1 MRWTDAP
8 PLPAPPLE
16 GFPPLVAQILAR
28 RGITSPAAAKAFL
41 DPAHYDPAP
50 AYALPNLRVAAGRIE
65 TAIRSRERICVWGDF
80 DVDGQTATTLLVQ
93 TLRALGADVTYHIP
107 VRGRE
112 SHGVSVKYL
121 QAEIEA
127 GARLILTCDTGIRD
141 AEAVDFARAHG
152 VDVIITDHHDLPPRL
167 PDAHAVVNPKMLPPE
182 HPLACLA
189 GVGVAFKLAEA
200 LLENADCTL
209 RPSDLLD
216 LAALGLVADLA
227 SLRGETR
234 CLVQK
239 GLAALRA
246 TNRIG
251 LQVMYELAELEPSAL
266 NESHISFTLAPRLN
280 SLGRLGDA
288 NPVVEFL
295 TTRDPVRARVLAA
308 QFENYNAQR
317 QLLTDQVTQAAEA
330 QLRANPSLLAAP
342 VIIVGHPAWPGG
354 VVGIVAARLVERYG
368 KPAIVL
374 LTPPGEPARG
384 SARSVDGL
392 HITQAIAAQQD
403 LLLQFGGH
411 PMAAGLSLPPEN
423 LSAFSRRMAATVGK
437 LIGAAKA
444 EPDLEIEAWLDLSD
458 LTEEL
463 AAALESLAPFGP
475 GNPRP
480 VFASRDLSLERA
492 ATLGRNKEHRKL
504 TISDKRDVNREVLW
518 WDGGSEELPSGR
530 FDLAYTVR
538 AVNWR
543 GSPQVQMEFV
553 NLRKAEGET
562 AEVSSRKLA
571 VVDYRLEKD
580 PYSVLEKLRGE
591 PSTVVWAEGDEKER
605 VGGADRYGLQR
616 ARHLVIWSIPPSA
629 EELRAAIET
638 VQPQTVSL
646 IAAHP
651 PLEITE
657 NFIARLTGLLKFV
670 INQRAGETSYEEL
683 AAATG
688 HRLMTVKR
696 GLTWLIMQGKVTL
709 ERDDDGRLTISAG
722 TRGQEIAGS
731 RRLWTE
737 VQSLLAET
745 AAYRAHFR
753 RADKDTLFT

>member
-8 PLPAPPLE
+8 SLPSPPLE
-16 GFPPLVAQILAR
+16 GLPPLAAQILAR
-28 RGITSPAAAKAFL
+28 RGITSPEAARSFL
-41 DPAHYDPAP
+41 DPAYYDPTP
-50 AYALPNLRVAAGRIE
+50 AYALPGMRAAVERLDTALRN
-65 TAIRSRERICVWGDF
+65 RERICVWGDF

-127 GARLILTCDTGIRD
+127 GARLILTCDTGITEN
-141 AEAVDFARAHG
+141 EAVDFARARG
-152 VDVIITDHHDLPPRL
+152 VDVVITDHHDLPARL
-167 PDAHAVVNPKMLPPE
+167 PEAHSIVNPKLLPQQ
-182 HPLACLA
+182 HPLASLA

-200 LLENADCTL
+200 LLEKADCTL
-209 RPSDLLD
+209 QPSDLLD

-227 SLRGETR
+227 SLRGDTR
-234 CLVQK
+234 FLVQK
-239 GLAALRA
+239 GLSALRT
-246 TNRIG
+246 TNRLG

-288 NPVVEFL
+288 NPVVDFL
-295 TTRDPVRARVLAA
+295 TTRDPVRARVLAV
-308 QFENYNAQR
+308 QLENHNAQR
-317 QLLTDQVTQAAEA
+317 QLLTDQVTEAAEA

-342 VIIVGHPAWPGG
+342 VIIVGHPSWPGG

-368 KPAIVL
+368 KPAIVMV
-374 LTPPGEPARG
+374 TPPGEPARG

-423 LSAFSRRMAATVGK
+423 LPAFSRRMSATVEK
-437 LIGAAKA
+437 LIGEAKA
-444 EPDLEIEAWLDLSD
+444 EPDLEIEAWLGLSELSED
-458 LTEEL
+458 L

-480 VFASRDLSLERA
+480 VFASRNLSIERA
-492 ATLGRNKEHRKL
+492 ATLGRNREHRKL
-504 TISDKRDVNREVLW
+504 TLSDEQGVSREVLW

-543 GSPQVQMEFV
+543 GSSQVQMEFV
-553 NLRKAEGET
+553 SLRITEGER

-571 VVDYRLEKD
+571 VMDYRSEKD
-580 PYSVLEKLRGE
+580 PYSVLEKLKGE
-591 PSTVVWAEGDEKER
+591 PSTVVWAEGEEKER
-605 VGGADRYGLQR
+605 VGGADRYALSR

-638 VQPQTVSL
+638 VQPQSVSL

-657 NFIARLTGLLKFV
+657 NFIARLSGLLKFV
-670 INQRAGETSYEEL
+670 INQRAGETSYKEL

-688 HRLMTVKR
+688 HRIATVKC
-696 GLTWLIMQGKVTL
+696 GLTWLVVQGKITL
-709 ERDDDGRLTISAG
+709 ARDSNEQLTLRAG
-722 TRGQEIAGS
+722 TKGQEIAGS
-731 RRLWTE
+731 QRLWIE

-753 RADKDTLFT
+753 RADKDALFT